1 MEAEMRWLNN
11 LIANVL
17 PFIPKPIVGLFSS
30 QYIAGESLE
39 DAIRVVKNLNS
50 QGMCATLDLLGEAVK
65 VREDSLK
72 AVGMYRKILQAIAS
86 EKLDANVSVKPTH
99 MGLKIDKEFC
109 YQNIKSLIE
118 EAGKINSFVRIDMED
133 SSCTEGTIEVYLRL
147 LKEYSNTGTVLQTYM
162 RRTLDD
168 VNRLIPHKAN
178 LRICKG
184 AYYWEPR
191 DVVYKDPQ
199 TINDN
204 YAYVLEKLLSHQC
217 YIGIATHDE
226 KLVWHSLKLIDQ
238 LKLGRDQYE
247 FQMLYGV
254 DPELRRILVNAG
266 HRLRVYVPFG
276 KEWFAYSI
284 RRLKENPK
292 MVTYIFK
299 NTFNRLFGIKQ

>member
-1 MEAEMRWLNN
+1 MRWLNN